1 MDREEQHR
9 NNVTLPRSCSSSA
22 PGLGTGL
29 SLLEGSAHLGPLN
42 VLSNSDCSW
51 LRASQP
57 QENVELCLVLSKCSQ
72 GLGMVMPAAKA
83 GVHRGLLV
91 TITGYYLH
99 FNGPTKGKK
108 DPYFQLLHCSQK
120 QHGLPKRGD
129 LHLPRLSAKC
139 WTCWTLFIP
148 FAISRLRL
156 AFRQCKFVIFFQRH
170 HMKNVQR
177 CLAPKQFSNSTTEG
191 LGGFPSCPPS
201 GLFHQGAVGKSPSP
215 STPLALSL

>member
-1 MDREEQHR
+1 MMDREEQQHR

-108 DPYFQLLHCSQK
+108 DPYFQLLHCSQSSMVY
-120 QHGLPKRGD
+120 QNEEICICPGSLQSVGLVG
-129 LHLPRLSAKC
+129 LSSSCLPSAGLDWLSD
-139 WTCWTLFIP
+139 
-148 FAISRLRL
+148 
-156 AFRQCKFVIFFQRH
+156 
-170 HMKNVQR
+170 NV
-177 CLAPKQFSNSTTEG
+177 
-191 LGGFPSCPPS
+191 
-201 GLFHQGAVGKSPSP
+201 
-215 STPLALSL
+215 SL